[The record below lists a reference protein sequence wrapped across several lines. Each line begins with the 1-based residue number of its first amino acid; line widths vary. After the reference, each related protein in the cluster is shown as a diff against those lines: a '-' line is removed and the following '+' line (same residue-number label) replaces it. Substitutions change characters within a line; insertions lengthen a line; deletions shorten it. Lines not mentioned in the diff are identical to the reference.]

1 MSQFNTIAG
10 WSLAGGIV
18 ALGTSII
25 FGEIFH
31 AERPETMG
39 YVVEGVVE
47 EGGEEETEM
56 TMAMAFPS
64 VTVEQ
69 GESVFRRCVSCH
81 TINEGS
87 ANGTG
92 PNLYGKIGADIASV
106 PGFNYSSALSAVEG
120 TWNFD
125 NMSDWL
131 ARPSAFVQGTTMSF
145 AGLSDPLDRAAL
157 ILYLNTNGS
166 NMALPEPPAA
176 EDEAIEAAEDAG
188 SEAEAVTEVIVDD
201 TADPEA
207 WSRLSTIGSDF
218 QPIDS
223 T

>member
-18 ALGTSII
+18 ALGASIVTT
-25 FGEIFH
+25 EIFH
-31 AERPETMG
+31 SERPETMG

-47 EGGEEETEM
+47 EGGEEEAEM

-69 GESVFRRCVSCH
+69 GEAVFRRCASCH
-81 TINEGS
+81 TINEGG
-87 ANGTG
+87 ADGIG
-92 PNLYGKIGADIASV
+92 PNLWGKIGRDIASV
-106 PGFNYSSALSAVEG
+106 PGFNYSDALLAIEG

-131 ARPSAFVQGTTMSF
+131 ARPSAFAQGTTMSF

-157 ILYLNTNGS
+157 ILYMNANGS
-166 NMALPEPPAA
+166 GMPLPEPPAA
-176 EDEAIEAAEDAG
+176 DETEAEDAEIEG
-188 SEAEAVTEVIVDD
+188 EEA
-201 TADPEA
+201 ADPEA
-207 WSRLSTIGSDF
+207 EADIEGGEAAEADAAE
-218 QPIDS
+218 
-223 T
+223 